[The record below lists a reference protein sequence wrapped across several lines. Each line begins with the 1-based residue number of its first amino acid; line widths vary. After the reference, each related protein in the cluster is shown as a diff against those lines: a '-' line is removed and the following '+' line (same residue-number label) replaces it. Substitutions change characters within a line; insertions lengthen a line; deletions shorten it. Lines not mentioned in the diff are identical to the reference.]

1 MNDKVVKNELLEVI
15 KECTSIVYEDV
26 DIRSETDIIK
36 DLGFDSITIMELVI
50 EIESKF
56 NIEFDDDLQYEDIFN
71 IDKLETYILKK
82 INEKEININ
91 DKK

>member
-1 MNDKVVKNELLEVI
+1 M
-15 KECTSIVYEDV
+15 
-26 DIRSETDIIK
+26 
-36 DLGFDSITIMELVI
+36 I

>member
-26 DIRSETDIIK
+26 DIRPETDIIK

>member
-26 DIRSETDIIK
+26 DIRPETDIIK

-50 EIESKF
+50 EIESK
-56 NIEFDDDLQYEDIFN
+56 
-71 IDKLETYILKK
+71 
-82 INEKEININ
+82 
-91 DKK
+91 

>member
-1 MNDKVVKNELLEVI
+1 
-15 KECTSIVYEDV
+15 
-26 DIRSETDIIK
+26 
-36 DLGFDSITIMELVI
+36 MELVI

>member
-26 DIRSETDIIK
+26 DIRPETDIIK

-56 NIEFDDDLQYEDIFN
+56 NIEYEDIFN